1 MKDKNNQKSIAKV
14 LILCMG
20 LIIALASCG
29 IKEASA
35 PSDQEKPET
44 TSKVEEQAH
53 ETEEQAQEVEEQ
65 EAEEPEEQDVEP
77 QASGDDDSGV
87 LTGDELY
94 MAVYMKAT
102 EEPLTENEIA
112 NIDGFFQSYT
122 ISYDDPVYSRI
133 TGKSYQDNTNIG
145 LDSLRYLRI
154 PHYDFNHEVRLGEMI
169 VNVGIAD
176 SALAIFRTLFDNEY
190 EINSI
195 RLIDDFWAGDGLSSD
210 DASIAANNTSA
221 FCYREIAGGTGLSNH
236 AYGRAI
242 DVNPYQNPYYRV
254 VNGEPTDLFEWDW
267 DYLDR
272 ESGKPHMILRGDICQ
287 ATFAA
292 YGFTWGGDWADP
304 VDYQHFELP

>member
-1 MKDKNNQKSIAKV
+1 
-14 LILCMG
+14 MG

-29 IKEASA
+29 IKETSL
-35 PSDQEKPET
+35 PSEETKPET
-44 TSKVEEQAH
+44 KSEE
-53 ETEEQAQEVEEQ
+53 EEEPAS
-65 EAEEPEEQDVEP
+65 EAEEQKTEEEEEP
-77 QASGDDDSGV
+77 ASEEESEQLNPDEAGDDSGV

-133 TGKSYQDNTNIG
+133 AGKSYQENPYIG